1 MTIQKKILIAE
12 DSNIVLNV
20 VSKVLENMNYKVL
33 GVKNGKELLS
43 KMEKENFDLILMDIN
58 MPKMDGI
65 TCAKHIRDHNDKR
78 IKNIPIIALSG
89 NDKNLSVEE
98 YQAIGIND
106 LIQKPIDFDQMAQ
119 KISSTLN

>member
-1 MTIQKKILIAE
+1 M
-12 DSNIVLNV
+12 V
-20 VSKVLENMNYKVL
+20 
-33 GVKNGKELLS
+33 KELLS
-43 KMEKENFDLILMDIN
+43 KMEKENVDLILMDIN

-65 TCAKHIRDHNDKR
+65 TCAKHIRDHNDQR

-89 NDKNLSVEE
+89 NDKNLNVEE
-98 YQAIGIND
+98 YRAIGIND